1 MPIILAYVFTDRPFA
16 GNPAAA
22 VLDADRLDNVS
33 MPRIATELRVAAT
46 AFVSTPIPGDAD
58 WRLPMFTPMREVG
71 YSGHTALCGTHALIE
86 AGRVPEGHVTFTT
99 PAGLVDVEVEQH
111 HGPALMWLEPA
122 SDVPPF
128 RGRRRADPRR
138 ARIGAS

>member
-1 MPIILAYVFTDRPFA
+1 MPIILAYGFTDRPFA
-16 GNPAAA
+16 GNRAAA

-33 MPRIATELRVAAT
+33 MQRIAAELRVAAT

-58 WRLPMFTPMREVG
+58 WRLRMFTPIREVG

>member
-1 MPIILAYVFTDRPFA
+1 MEPIGQNTALTWVRAEWLLLTSPMPIILAYVFTDRPFA

-58 WRLPMFTPMREVG
+58 WRLRMFTPMQEVG
-71 YSGHTALCGTHALIE
+71 YSGHTALYGTHTLSS
-86 AGRVPEGHVTFTT
+86 R
-99 PAGLVDVEVEQH
+99 PAG
-111 HGPALMWLEPA
+111 
-122 SDVPPF
+122 
-128 RGRRRADPRR
+128 
-138 ARIGAS
+138 